1 MMAKAIHCTT
11 KEPECR
17 LFELTAHTQKW
28 CGRSSDR
35 PDDMECEGHA
45 IIKTGG
51 YYFWL
56 MSWCTGW
63 DFNDNHYFYS
73 TKLAG
78 PWTAG
83 GMIATANTHT
93 YESQVGFAVTVKGSN
108 KTTFLY
114 TGDRW
119 SVNNYSMSRIVLLPI
134 EVSGTKLSVKWH
146 DQYNIDAQTGEWS
159 AGARYSGWNLYNY
172 SKAFEW
178 F

>member
-1 MMAKAIHCTT
+1 
-11 KEPECR
+11 
-17 LFELTAHTQKW
+17 
-28 CGRSSDR
+28 
-35 PDDMECEGHA
+35 MECEGHA

-83 GMIATANTHT
+83 GKIATANTHT

-108 KTTFLY
+108 KTTFFTPVTAGQL
-114 TGDRW
+114 TTTAC
-119 SVNNYSMSRIVLLPI
+119 RIVLLPI
-134 EVSGTKLSVKWH
+134 EVSGTNFRSNGMTSTISMRKLV
-146 DQYNIDAQTGEWS
+146 
-159 AGARYSGWNLYNY
+159 SGLQEQDT
-172 SKAFEW
+172 SRMESIQLQQSIREW